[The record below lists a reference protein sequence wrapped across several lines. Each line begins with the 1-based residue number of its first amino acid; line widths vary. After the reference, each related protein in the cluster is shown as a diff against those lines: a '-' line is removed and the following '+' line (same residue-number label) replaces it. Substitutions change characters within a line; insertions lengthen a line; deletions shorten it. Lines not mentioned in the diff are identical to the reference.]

1 MGRYLLPTENWLIAL
16 LLVIFIV
23 LMAPASSQEEEELAS
38 SPQIS
43 EPSPVSL
50 SGTTVQAPDSILKAI
65 DAARPGDLLIV
76 ESGVYHG
83 SINITKT
90 ISLIGRDT
98 GSGPPVIDGDGNG
111 SAVILSADGIYLEG
125 FKIINSSRREVDAGL
140 KLISNKNVLRDNVV
154 AQNNGTGIQ
163 LSGSQ
168 DNRIINNT
176 IMENGLHGI
185 SLDHNSSQNNIS
197 MNLIKGNNGSAIA
210 LWNSSDGNLLEGNDL
225 SSNQL
230 GISLWDG
237 CDRNLI
243 LRNNASA
250 NAFSGIQIYKSAET
264 TIAEN
269 TAASNNYS
277 GIASVSSIIV
287 FNATFLT

>member
-1 MGRYLLPTENWLIAL
+1 M
-16 LLVIFIV
+16 
-23 LMAPASSQEEEELAS
+23 AS

-43 EPSPVSL
+43 EPSPVSIP
-50 SGTTVQAPDSILKAI
+50 GTTVQAPDSIQKAI
-65 DAARPGDLLIV
+65 DAARAGDTLIV

-98 GSGPPVIDGDGNG
+98 GTGPPVIDGDGIG
-111 SAVILSADGIYLEG
+111 SAVILSSDGIYLEG

-154 AQNNGTGIQ
+154 AQNNATGIL

-168 DNRIINNT
+168 DNQIINNT
-176 IMENGLHGI
+176 IMGNGLHGI

-197 MNLIKGNNGSAIA
+197 LNLINGNNGSGIA
-210 LWNSSDGNLLEGNDL
+210 LWNNSDGNLLEDNDL

-250 NAFSGIQIYKSAET
+250 NAFSGIQIYKSM
-264 TIAEN
+264 
-269 TAASNNYS
+269 
-277 GIASVSSIIV
+277 VCV
-287 FNATFLT
+287 

>member
-43 EPSPVSL
+43 EPSPAFL
-50 SGTTVQAPDSILKAI
+50 QGTTVQAPDSIQMAI
-65 DAARPGDLLIV
+65 DAASPGDLLIV

-111 SAVILSADGIYLEG
+111 SAVILSSDGIYLEG
-125 FKIINSSRREVDAGL
+125 FKIINSSLREGDAAL
-140 KLISNKNVLRDNVV
+140 KLISSKNVVRENIV
-154 AQNNGTGIQ
+154 AQSNAAGIS

-168 DNRIINNT
+168 DNQIINNT
-176 IMENGLHGI
+176 IMCCVE
-185 SLDHNSSQNNIS
+185 
-197 MNLIKGNNGSAIA
+197 
-210 LWNSSDGNLLEGNDL
+210 
-225 SSNQL
+225 
-230 GISLWDG
+230 
-237 CDRNLI
+237 
-243 LRNNASA
+243 
-250 NAFSGIQIYKSAET
+250 
-264 TIAEN
+264 
-269 TAASNNYS
+269 
-277 GIASVSSIIV
+277 
-287 FNATFLT
+287 